1 MDFFIAWIVVA
12 IIVGVVAN
20 SRGRSG
26 FGWFVLAVVISPVI
40 AFLLVIV
47 LPRLDTS
54 GSVRSGA
61 KVGES
66 VPAQSFSFGRAVV
79 IVLALIA
86 ALIVAGIAVAFGII
100 APDWRGVD
108 SDPIE
113 RATFFIVAFFATSFV
128 GMAVILPA
136 FAVIAVAEVMRLR
149 SFLYY
154 GIAGGLLGL
163 ASYFTSDISARLE
176 NTTDVIPVGHLL
188 QLAAAAGILAGL
200 TYWLLAGRNA
210 GGPRAPA

>member
-26 FGWFVLAVVISPVI
+26 FGWFVLAVVVSPVI

-47 LPRLDTS
+47 LPRRNMS
-54 GSVRSGA
+54 RSAGGGTTM
-61 KVGES
+61 GES
-66 VPAQSFSFGRAVV
+66 VPTQSFTFGRAIV

-86 ALIVAGIAVAFGII
+86 ALIVAGIAVAMGIV

-136 FAVIAVAEVMRLR
+136 IAAIAVAEIMRIR
-149 SFLYY
+149 SLLYY
-154 GIAGGLLGL
+154 GFAGGLLGL

-176 NTTDVIPVGHLL
+176 NTTDVVPPGHLL

-210 GGPRAPA
+210 GGPRAP

>member
-12 IIVGVVAN
+12 IIVGVVAG

-26 FGWFVLAVVISPVI
+26 VGWFVLAFVISPFI
-40 AFLLVIV
+40 AGLLLLV
-47 LPRLDTS
+47 LPRRNTNR
-54 GSVRSGA
+54 SVASGA
-61 KVGES
+61 NMGES
-66 VPAQSFSFGRAVV
+66 VPTQSFTFGRAVV

-86 ALIVAGIAVAFGII
+86 ALIVAGIAVAFGIV

-108 SDPIE
+108 ADPIE

-136 FAVIAVAEVMRLR
+136 FAVIAVAEIMRVR

-154 GIAGGLLGL
+154 GFAGGLLGL
-163 ASYFTSDISARLE
+163 ASYFGSDISARLE
-176 NTTDVIPVGHLL
+176 NTTDVTPVGHLM

-210 GGPRAPA
+210 GGGRGS

>member
-12 IIVGVVAN
+12 IIVGVVAS

-26 FGWFVLAVVISPVI
+26 VGWFVLAFVISPFI
-40 AFLLVIV
+40 AGLLLLV
-47 LPRLDTS
+47 LPRRNTNR
-54 GSVRSGA
+54 SVASGA
-61 KVGES
+61 NMGES
-66 VPAQSFSFGRAVV
+66 VPTQSFTFGRAVV

-86 ALIVAGIAVAFGII
+86 ALIVAGIAVAFGIV

-108 SDPIE
+108 ADPIE

-136 FAVIAVAEVMRLR
+136 FAVIAVAEIMRIR
-149 SFLYY
+149 NFLYY
-154 GIAGGLLGL
+154 GFAGGLLGL
-163 ASYFTSDISARLE
+163 ASYFGSDISARLE
-176 NTTDVIPVGHLL
+176 NTTDVTPVGHLM

-210 GGPRAPA
+210 GGGRGS

>member
-26 FGWFVLAVVISPVI
+26 FGWFVLAVVVSPVI

-47 LPRLDTS
+47 LPRRNMS
-54 GSVRSGA
+54 RSAAGGA
-61 KVGES
+61 IMGES
-66 VPAQSFSFGRAVV
+66 VPTQSFTFGRAVV

-86 ALIVAGIAVAFGII
+86 AFIVAGIAVAMGIV

-136 FAVIAVAEVMRLR
+136 VAVIAVAEIMRIR
-149 SFLYY
+149 TFLYY
-154 GIAGGLLGL
+154 GFAGGLLGL

-176 NTTDVIPVGHLL
+176 NTTDVVPPGHLL

-210 GGPRAPA
+210 GGRRGS